1 MLLGRKRA
9 ALFRDGRKY
18 QWSLLLGE
26 GEASNGVSV
35 FLGTH
40 QNRFDAKGRVSI
52 PASFRAALRAQV
64 KPDESLVI
72 LRPSHLHPCIEAWPS
87 AAFASLAGPVEA
99 LDIFSDDHDDLAASL
114 YADAYPIDAD
124 KEGRIILPDV
134 LKRHANLVDEISFMG
149 LGRVFQIWEPEAAAK
164 RREEARSQ
172 ARRMTARPNPAAS
185 EVVQ

>member
-1 MLLGRKRA
+1 M
-9 ALFRDGRKY
+9 
-18 QWSLLLGE
+18 
-26 GEASNGVSV
+26 SV

-52 PASFRAALRAQV
+52 PASFRSALRARAQSE
-64 KPDESLVI
+64 DALVV

-87 AAFASLAGPVEA
+87 ATFATLAGPVEA

-134 LKRHANLVDEISFMG
+134 LKRHANLTDEISFMG
-149 LGRVFQIWEPEAAAK
+149 LGRVFQLWEPEAAAA
-164 RREEARSQ
+164 RRNAARSR
-172 ARRMTARPNPAAS
+172 ARAMSRNGTETAA
-185 EVVQ
+185 